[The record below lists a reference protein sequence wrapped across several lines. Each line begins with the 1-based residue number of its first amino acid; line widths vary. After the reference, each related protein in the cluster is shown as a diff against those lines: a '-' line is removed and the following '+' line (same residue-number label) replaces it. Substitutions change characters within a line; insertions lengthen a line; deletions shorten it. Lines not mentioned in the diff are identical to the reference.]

1 MGFINWI
8 KDTLNINNDEEFIED
23 GENGTSRNAHPYEGL
38 GGLRDNDKSGS
49 NKVVSIPIKTQ
60 FQVVLVKP
68 ESFDNVT
75 EVADHLNE
83 RKTVVL
89 NIESMTK
96 DVARRWI
103 DFLTGVA
110 YANRGQMKKIANS
123 TYIITPYNV
132 DLTGGLLDELESN
145 GLFF

>member
-1 MGFINWI
+1 MGLMNWI
-8 KDTLNINNDEEFIED
+8 KETLNINSDDSFIED
-23 GENGTSRNAHPYEGL
+23 EENGTLPGHPYEGL
-38 GGLRDNDKSGS
+38 GGLRDYDKGS
-49 NKVVSIPIKTQ
+49 NKVVSIPVKTQ
-60 FQVVLVKP
+60 FQVVLIKP

-75 EVADHLNE
+75 EVADQLNE

-145 GLFF
+145 GLFFG